1 MTKLKRVYH
10 RFLFSV
16 EPPSPVYFMLQS
28 GSGMEFEEESKA
40 PVYATL
46 GVSLCAS
53 CLNLFVDLF
62 VLSFLENSWISKG

>member
-1 MTKLKRVYH
+1 MKELKRVYH

-46 GVSLCAS
+46 GVSLSAS
-53 CLNLFVDLF
+53 CLNLFVDF
-62 VLSFLENSWISKG
+62 CSKFFRKFLDK